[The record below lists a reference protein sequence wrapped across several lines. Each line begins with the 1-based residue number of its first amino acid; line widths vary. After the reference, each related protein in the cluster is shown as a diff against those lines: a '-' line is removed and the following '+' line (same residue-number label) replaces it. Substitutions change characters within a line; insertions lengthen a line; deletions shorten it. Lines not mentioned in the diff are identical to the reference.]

1 MGLGF
6 LFGALVDGSFY
17 LVTSGK
23 LHAKAAT
30 HCVARTMLCPLMD
43 VRLILDIPTSTPSP
57 FLTKAPSCCHN
68 SQTIKNKTSL
78 DV

>member
-1 MGLGF
+1 MRGKTEWGEARGDSQLCRSRVESKVRKWRLVYCLLGRRW
-6 LFGALVDGSFY
+6 L
-17 LVTSGK
+17 
-23 LHAKAAT
+23 
-30 HCVARTMLCPLMD
+30 D
-43 VRLILDIPTSTPSP
+43 VRLILDTPTSTPSP